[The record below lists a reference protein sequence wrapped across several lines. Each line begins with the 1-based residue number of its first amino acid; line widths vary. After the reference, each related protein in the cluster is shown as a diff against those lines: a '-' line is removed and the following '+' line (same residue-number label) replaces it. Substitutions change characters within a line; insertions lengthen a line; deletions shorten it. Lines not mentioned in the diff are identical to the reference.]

1 MTLLKSIVCSQPL
14 TKQEQFFCIEM
25 TRDTIYRDILLEHA
39 RHPKNSGRLA
49 NPVLSA
55 SVNNPLCGDEL
66 ELTLAISGELIQD
79 CRTMVRGCS
88 ICQASASIMSEMI
101 IKKTLKEAVITGQ
114 LFDES
119 LRKDNEDVS
128 EMVEPLRPFLALK
141 THRSR
146 IKCMKL
152 AWDALEECANQDKI
166 PNYT

>member
-1 MTLLKSIVCSQPL
+1 MILLKSIECSQPL
-14 TKQEQFFCIEM
+14 TKREHFFCIEM

-39 RHPKNSGRLA
+39 RHPKNSGRLK
-49 NPVLSA
+49 NPGLSA
-55 SVNNPLCGDEL
+55 SVHNPLCGDEL
-66 ELTLAISGELIQD
+66 ELTLALSGELIQD
-79 CRTMVRGCS
+79 CRTIVRGCS

-101 IKKTLKEAVITGQ
+101 IKKTLKEAIITGR

-119 LRKDNEDVS
+119 LRKDNEDVP
-128 EMVEPLRPFLALK
+128 EMVEPLRPFLTLK

-152 AWDALEECANQDKI
+152 AWDALEECAIQYKS